1 MDSVFYMGRF
11 LLCIAVLCGIA
22 YSLSINKKAIDW
34 KLVIKALILQIVI
47 ALIAFKMS
55 WFAAIFAFI
64 AKLFVKIYG
73 FSLEGSA
80 FIFGPLENIQ
90 SSGWIFA
97 IQVLPSLIFFS
108 ALFSLLYYLRILP
121 LVINGMSWLM
131 RKTLKISGAE
141 SLAAA
146 GNVFLGQSEAP
157 LLIKPLL
164 PKLTKSE
171 MNSLIVGG
179 FATISGAIMGSASGM
194 LGGADEASRQIF
206 AEQFLI
212 ASILSAPAAIMF
224 AKIMVPETET
234 ISEVNFKLSKDHIE
248 DKNALDAISTGTF
261 DGIKL
266 AVNVAAMLI
275 VFVALIAMLN
285 FILNNVIGQYTGLNN
300 NLPYTESFQNKG
312 LTLQYIFGVLFSPI
326 VWLMGV
332 PNSDIML
339 VGQLVGQKTAI
350 NEFYAYEQL
359 SGLLA
364 AGAITNPKSIAIS
377 TFALCGFTNFSSIG
391 IMIGGITSLAPG
403 KRSQVVELS
412 WRALIAAALACFCTA
427 ALAGLFY

>member
-1 MDSVFYMGRF
+1 MELAFDILRF
-11 LLCIAVLCGIA
+11 ILCIFVLCAIA
-22 YSLSINKKAIDW
+22 FGFSTNRKAIDW
-34 KLVIKALILQIVI
+34 RLIGKAILLQI
-47 ALIAFKMS
+47 LIAILAFKLS
-55 WFAAIFAFI
+55 WFAAIFAFV
-64 AKLFVKIYG
+64 AKLFVKVYS
-73 FSLEGSA
+73 FSLEGSS
-80 FIFGPLENIQ
+80 FIFGPLENIETN
-90 SSGWIFA
+90 GWIFA

-108 ALFSLLYYLRILP
+108 ALFSLLYYLRVLP
-121 LVINGMSWLM
+121 FIINALSWLM

-146 GNVFLGQSEAP
+146 GNVFLGQSETP

-194 LGGADEASRQIF
+194 LGGTDEALRQTF

-234 ISEVNFKLSKDHIE
+234 ISDANFKLSKEHIE

-261 DGIKL
+261 DGVKL

-275 VFVALIAMLN
+275 VFVALIALIN
-285 FILNNVIGQYTGLNN
+285 FIINNVIGHYTGMNDG
-300 NLPYTESFQNKG
+300 LPFTESFQEKG
-312 LTLQYIFGVLFSPI
+312 LTLQYIFGIIFSPI

-332 PNSDIML
+332 PNQDMML

-359 SGLLA
+359 SKLIA
-364 AGAITNPKSIAIS
+364 SGALTNSKSIAIS

-427 ALAGLFY
+427 AMAGLFY

>member
-1 MDSVFYMGRF
+1 
-11 LLCIAVLCGIA
+11 
-22 YSLSINKKAIDW
+22 
-34 KLVIKALILQIVI
+34 
-47 ALIAFKMS
+47 
-55 WFAAIFAFI
+55 
-64 AKLFVKIYG
+64 
-73 FSLEGSA
+73 
-80 FIFGPLENIQ
+80 
-90 SSGWIFA
+90 
-97 IQVLPSLIFFS
+97 
-108 ALFSLLYYLRILP
+108 
-121 LVINGMSWLM
+121 M
-131 RKTLKISGAE
+131 RKTLKTSGAE

-146 GNVFLGQSEAP
+146 GNVFLGQSETP

-194 LGGADEASRQIF
+194 LGGVDVALRQSF

-224 AKIMVPETET
+224 AKIMVPETEEIRET
-234 ISEVNFKLSKDHIE
+234 NFKLSKEHIE
-248 DKNALDAISTGTF
+248 DNNALDAISSGTF
-261 DGIKL
+261 DGVKL

-275 VFVALIAMLN
+275 VFVALIAMVN
-285 FILNNVIGQYTGLNN
+285 FMLNNIIGHYTGINDS
-300 NLPYTESFQNKG
+300 LPFTEGFQDKG
-312 LTLQYIFGVLFSPI
+312 LTLQYIFGLLFSPI

-332 PNSDIML
+332 PNQDITL

-359 SGLLA
+359 GKLIASGALTNSRS
-364 AGAITNPKSIAIS
+364 ITIS
-377 TFALCGFTNFSSIG
+377 TFSLCGFTNFSSIG

>member
-1 MDSVFYMGRF
+1 MDLTLNLLRF

-22 YSLSINKKAIDW
+22 FALSKNRKAINW
-34 KLVIKALILQIVI
+34 PLIGKALSLQMVI
-47 ALIAFKMS
+47 ALIAFKLD
-55 WFAAIFAFI
+55 WFAAVLAFI
-64 AKLFVKIYG
+64 AKLFVKVYS
-73 FSLEGSA
+73 FSLEGSS
-80 FIFGPLENIQ
+80 FIFGPLENIE

-121 LVINGMSWLM
+121 LIINALSWLM

-146 GNVFLGQSEAP
+146 GNVFLGQSETP

-164 PKLTKSE
+164 PTLTKSE

-194 LGGADEASRQIF
+194 LGGADEVLRQSF

-224 AKIMVPETET
+224 AKIMVPETEEIT
-234 ISEVNFKLSKDHIE
+234 NESFRLGKEHIN
-248 DKNALDAISTGTF
+248 DSNALDAVSTGTF
-261 DGIKL
+261 DGLKL
-266 AVNVAAMLI
+266 AANVAAMLI
-275 VFVALIAMLN
+275 VFVALIAMIN
-285 FILNNVIGQYTGLNN
+285 FVLNNVLGHYTGLNEH
-300 NLPYTESFQNKG
+300 LPFLENVSEKG
-312 LTLQYIFGVLFSPI
+312 LTLQYIFGVVFSPI

-332 PNSDIML
+332 PNADIMM

-359 SGLLA
+359 GKMVSASHL
-364 AGAITNPKSIAIS
+364 TNPKSIAIS

-391 IMIGGITSLAPG
+391 IMIGGITSLAPS
-403 KRSQVVELS
+403 KRSEVVELS